1 MERRRHS
8 PARFLAP
15 LALLL
20 VLGAILLVVSSSSG
34 GGSGDDDGAGTG
46 TTATQTSGGE
56 ATGTTTE
63 TTTTGRKGPKWYE
76 VKPGDTL
83 SAIADAT
90 GVPLEQIE
98 QLNPDI
104 DSQSLTVGQRIQLRP

>member
-20 VLGAILLVVSSSSG
+20 AVGAILLVISSG
-34 GGSGDDDGAGTG
+34 SGGSDDDGGSASSG
-46 TTATQTSGGE
+46 TTATQTSGGSTE
-56 ATGTTTE
+56 TTE
-63 TTTTGRKGPKWYE
+63 TTTTTTGRKGPKWYE

-83 SAIADAT
+83 SAISDAT

-98 QLNPDI
+98 QLNEDI

>member
-1 MERRRHS
+1 MERRRNS

-34 GGSGDDDGAGTG
+34 GGSDDDSAGTG

-56 ATGTTTE
+56 TTATTTE